1 MIKRRS
7 TISWRDARRIFV
19 TEVEENSCASRMK
32 YSIVKKRIIKRMI
45 IAPITRGPF
54 FLLPSIF
61 IPCL

>member
-19 TEVEENSCASRMK
+19 TEVEENSCASLMK

-45 IAPITRGPF
+45 
-54 FLLPSIF
+54 LSL
-61 IPCL
+61 